1 MNTTVRRRKTF
12 ITLAAATAT
21 LITLAACG
29 NDTEPTTSADPTN
42 GAGTDGPQETV
53 SIQFGTGNWVGYGP
67 WHIAEAEGYFADNG
81 IEVEQ
86 TVFGASDRIAAFA
99 SGNLD
104 VANFAVHSAY
114 LLYQQGVDFKL
125 VGLLD
130 YSLEADGVLAGPGID
145 TPADLAGLDVAYEP
159 ASASEIM
166 MAATLEQGGLTLED
180 VNAVPLSA
188 ADAATAVVAGS
199 VSAAVTY
206 EPYISPAIA
215 NDPSLSTI
223 FTGADMPGIVS
234 DIVVVRQE
242 FIDEHPEAVE
252 GLLAAWDS
260 SIEFFRADEV
270 AGRELIAEGVGA
282 ASPDDLEF
290 AFDGVVFFN
299 GPEMAE
305 ELTTGEYR
313 QDVMPMMLRRAAD
326 AGIIE
331 EDADIDLDDLVD
343 PSFAS
348 AIA

>member
-1 MNTTVRRRKTF
+1 MKRTASHRKTLY
-12 ITLAAATAT
+12 TLTAAAVSVA
-21 LITLAACG
+21 LVAACG
-29 NDTEPTTSADPTN
+29 TETTGDPDPT
-42 GAGTDGPQETV
+42 AAPEPVQI
-53 SIQFGTGNWVGYGP
+53 SFGTGNWVGYGP

-99 SGNLD
+99 SGDLD

-145 TPADLAGLDVAYEP
+145 SPADLAGLDVAYEP

-188 ADAATAVVAGS
+188 ADAATAVVAGR
-199 VSAAVTY
+199 VAAAVTY
-206 EPYISPAIA
+206 EPYISPAIL
-215 NDPSLSTI
+215 NDPDLSTI
-223 FTGADMPGIVS
+223 FTGADVPGIVS
-234 DIVVVRQE
+234 DILVVRQD

-252 GLLAAWDS
+252 GMLAAWSS
-260 SIEFFRADEV
+260 SIDFFRNDEA
-270 AGRELIAEGVGA
+270 AGREIIANGVGA

-290 AFDGVVFFN
+290 AFDGVVFFDAE
-299 GPEMAE
+299 EMLE
-305 ELTTGEYR
+305 ELTDGEYR
-313 QDVMPMMLRRAAD
+313 QEVMPMMVGRSID
-326 AGIIE
+326 AGILE
-331 EDADIDLDDLVD
+331 EGAEIDLDDLVD
-343 PSFAS
+343 ASFLEN
-348 AIA
+348 IVR